1 MGSRQEVTSYSVK
14 ETIFVNSLVVQWLD
28 WDLHSWGP
36 SLMLGQGTKIL
47 QKKKKKMKFLN
58 SKERGAG
65 VTSSG
70 F

>member
-1 MGSRQEVTSYSVK
+1 MTSYSVK

-28 WDLHSWGP
+28 WGLHSWGP
-36 SLMLGQGTKIL
+36 SLMPGQGTKIL
-47 QKKKKKMKFLN
+47 QKKKKKKMKFLN

-70 F
+70 Y